1 MPMNMTVPL
10 LTTQRQD
17 INPLR
22 IDTFADSFRRSI
34 DRTLKSKIFIE
45 AKISRDLLFMLGRS
59 DQCIAIKSRIFVQE
73 YDELIV
79 LLNNMI
85 TVQTT
90 GDHFTD
96 KAGIALNPLN
106 I

>member
-1 MPMNMTVPL
+1 MPMNMAVSPL
-10 LTTQRQD
+10 ATQRQD

-22 IDTFADSFRRSI
+22 IDTFADGLRRSI
-34 DRTLKSKIFIE
+34 DCALKGKIFIE
-45 AKISRDLLFMLGRS
+45 AKITGDLLFMLDRS
-59 DQCIAIKSRIFVQE
+59 NQCIAIKSRIFVQE